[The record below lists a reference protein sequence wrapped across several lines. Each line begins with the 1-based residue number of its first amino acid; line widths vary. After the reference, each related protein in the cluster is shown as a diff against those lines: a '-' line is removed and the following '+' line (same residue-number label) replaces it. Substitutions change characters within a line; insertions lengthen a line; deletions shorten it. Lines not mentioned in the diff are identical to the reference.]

1 MDVLKA
7 VETYI
12 TKMVSEPS
20 VMKVLLLDTH
30 TVCAQHVTMFNAYHN
45 PADAYCLVCVHPVD
59 APVTPGLSHR
69 PDRQQ
74 EARSNGAHEMRLFPS
89 AERRQS

>member
-1 MDVLKA
+1 MDVIKA

-30 TVCAQHVTMFNAYHN
+30 TVRVQSLVIRSLLTIFLYI
-45 PADAYCLVCVHPVD
+45 DSYCISRVHTIDPTI
-59 APVTPGLSHR
+59 APSVPNR

-74 EARSNGAHEMRLFPS
+74 ETGSYGAYEMRLFPP
-89 AERRQS
+89 AK